1 VRVSGRGESA
11 AGEDAPPAA
20 RGGLLHAVLLGLSVG
35 VLLLVVELAALLV
48 VVPKATG
55 STPLTVLTSS
65 MEPTFP
71 PGTLL
76 VVRPVDTDLVEPGDV
91 LTYQLESGE
100 SAVVTHRV
108 VQVVSSSDGTRSFV
122 MRGDANAS
130 VDAEA
135 VMPVQVRGAVWY
147 SLPLV
152 GWVAQAVGGEG
163 RGWVATAT
171 GVALCLYSV
180 VVLAAGV
187 RRRRRARADG
197 TGHGRRSAASST
209 PPVLSTDG
217 R

>member
-1 VRVSGRGESA
+1 MRRGGA
-11 AGEDAPPAA
+11 APPTAGPHEVVRA
-20 RGGLLHAVLLGLSVG
+20 LLLGLSIG
-35 VLLLVVELAALLV
+35 VLGLVLALAALLV

-100 SAVVTHRV
+100 AAVITHRV
-108 VQVVSSSDGTRSFV
+108 VQVVSSSDGARSFV
-122 MRGDANAS
+122 MRGDANGS
-130 VDAEA
+130 VDADA

-163 RGWVATAT
+163 RGWVATAV

-180 VVLAAGV
+180 VALAAGV
-187 RRRRRARADG
+187 RRRRRSRVGG
-197 TGHGRRSAASST
+197 TGHGRRAAASS
-209 PPVLSTDG
+209 S
-217 R
+217 

>member
-1 VRVSGRGESA
+1 MR
-11 AGEDAPPAA
+11 
-20 RGGLLHAVLLGLSVG
+20 RGGAAAPTAGPREVVRALLLGLSIG
-35 VLLLVVELAALLV
+35 VLGLVVGLAALLV

-100 SAVVTHRV
+100 AAVVTHRV

-122 MRGDANAS
+122 MRGDANGS
-130 VDAEA
+130 VDADA

-163 RGWVATAT
+163 RGWVASAV
-171 GVALCLYSV
+171 GAALCLYSV
-180 VVLAAGV
+180 VALAAGV
-187 RRRRRARADG
+187 RRRRRSRVGG
-197 TGHGRRSAASST
+197 TGHGRRAAASS
-209 PPVLSTDG
+209 S
-217 R
+217 

>member
-1 VRVSGRGESA
+1 MRRGGA
-11 AGEDAPPAA
+11 APPTAGPHEVVRA
-20 RGGLLHAVLLGLSVG
+20 LLLGLSIG
-35 VLLLVVELAALLV
+35 VLGLVLALAALLV

-100 SAVVTHRV
+100 AAVVTHRV

-122 MRGDANAS
+122 MRGDANGS
-130 VDAEA
+130 VDADA

-163 RGWVATAT
+163 RGWVATAV

-180 VVLAAGV
+180 VALAAGV
-187 RRRRRARADG
+187 RRRRRSRVGG
-197 TGHGRRSAASST
+197 TGHGRRAAASS
-209 PPVLSTDG
+209 S
-217 R
+217 

>member
-1 VRVSGRGESA
+1 MRGTQA
-11 AGEDAPPAA
+11 VDARAEASSTP
-20 RGGLLHAVLLGLSVG
+20 RGGLLRALLLGLSVG
-35 VLLLVVELAALLV
+35 VLGLVVALAALLV

-91 LTYQLESGE
+91 LTYQIESGE
-100 SAVVTHRV
+100 AAVVTHRV

-122 MRGDANAS
+122 MRGDANGS
-130 VDAEA
+130 VDADA

-163 RGWVATAT
+163 RGWVATAV

-180 VVLAAGV
+180 VALAAGV
-187 RRRRRARADG
+187 RRRRRSRVGG
-197 TGHGRRSAASST
+197 TGHGRRAAASS
-209 PPVLSTDG
+209 S
-217 R
+217 

>member
-1 VRVSGRGESA
+1 MRRGGA
-11 AGEDAPPAA
+11 APPTAGPHEVVRA
-20 RGGLLHAVLLGLSVG
+20 LLLGLSIG
-35 VLLLVVELAALLV
+35 VLGLVVALAALLV

-100 SAVVTHRV
+100 AAVVTHRV

-122 MRGDANAS
+122 MRGDANRS
-130 VDAEA
+130 VDADA

-152 GWVAQAVGGEG
+152 GWVATAV
-163 RGWVATAT
+163 

-180 VVLAAGV
+180 VALAAGV
-187 RRRRRARADG
+187 RRRRRSRVGG
-197 TGHGRRSAASST
+197 TGHGRRAAASS
-209 PPVLSTDG
+209 S
-217 R
+217 

>member
-1 VRVSGRGESA
+1 MRRGGA
-11 AGEDAPPAA
+11 APPTAGPHEVVRA
-20 RGGLLHAVLLGLSVG
+20 LLLGLSIG
-35 VLLLVVELAALLV
+35 VLGLVLALAALLV

-100 SAVVTHRV
+100 AAVVTHRV

-122 MRGDANAS
+122 MRGDANGS
-130 VDAEA
+130 VDADA

-152 GWVAQAVGGEG
+152 GWVAQAVDGEG
-163 RGWVATAT
+163 RGWVATAV
-171 GVALCLYSV
+171 GAALCLYSV
-180 VVLAAGV
+180 VALAVGV
-187 RRRRRARADG
+187 RRRRRARRA
-197 TGHGRRSAASST
+197 RR
-209 PPVLSTDG
+209 
-217 R
+217 

>member
-11 AGEDAPPAA
+11 AGADAPPAA
-20 RGGLLHAVLLGLSVG
+20 QGGLLHAVLLGLSVG
-35 VLLLVVELAALLV
+35 VLLLVVGLAALLV
-48 VVPKATG
+48 VAPKATG

-108 VQVVSSSDGTRSFV
+108 VQVVSSSDRTRSFV